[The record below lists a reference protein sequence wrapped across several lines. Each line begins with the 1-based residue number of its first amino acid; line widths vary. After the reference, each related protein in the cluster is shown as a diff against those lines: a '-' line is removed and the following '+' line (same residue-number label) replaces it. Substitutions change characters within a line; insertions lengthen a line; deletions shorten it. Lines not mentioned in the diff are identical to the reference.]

1 MHCIREFPCL
11 LIVVQEVLKGHERA
25 SVLTPKKKEKQYVC
39 LVLHAEIGAACADLS
54 ASVDV
59 S

>member
-1 MHCIREFPCL
+1 MPSDCGSGGTLKVMKEL
-11 LIVVQEVLKGHERA
+11 LYLRQ
-25 SVLTPKKKEKQYVC
+25 KKEKQYVC
-39 LVLHAEIGAACADLS
+39 LVFHAEMGAACADLS